1 MNKFVLHITPTV
13 YILALLLFLSSLTI
27 AQQAGKIISSE
38 EANTNFGAVGKIT
51 LVSKSFLESLLKQA
65 GQSIMFKITESGL
78 IILDA
83 KRDVLFPQ
91 SEEINLKVNSED
103 VFTVYSSSVVYDLLY
118 RGEGT
123 SLNIEQRA
131 EVLSITFG
139 LSTLEFGTYCPP
151 FCN

>member
-1 MNKFVLHITPTV
+1 MNKFVLHIPPTV

-91 SEEINLKVNSED
+91 SEEINLSK
-103 VFTVYSSSVVYDLLY
+103 
-118 RGEGT
+118 
-123 SLNIEQRA
+123 
-131 EVLSITFG
+131 
-139 LSTLEFGTYCPP
+139 
-151 FCN
+151 

>member
-1 MNKFVLHITPTV
+1 M
-13 YILALLLFLSSLTI
+13 TI
-27 AQQAGKIISSE
+27 AQQAGKITSSE

-51 LVSKSFLESLLKQA
+51 LVSKSFLETMLDQA
-65 GQSIMFKITESGL
+65 GQLIMFRVTDSGL

-83 KRDVLFPQ
+83 KRNVLFPQ

-103 VFTVYSSSVVYDLLY
+103 VFTVYSSSVVYDLLN

-123 SLNIEQRA
+123 SINIEQRA
-131 EVLSITFG
+131 AVLSITFG
-139 LSTLEFGTYCPP
+139 LFTLEYGTYCPP

>member
-1 MNKFVLHITPTV
+1 MNKFVLHITPTP
-13 YILALLLFLSSLTI
+13 YLLALLLYLSSSTI

-38 EANTNFGAVGKIT
+38 EANNNFGAVGQVT
-51 LVSKSFLESLLKQA
+51 LLSKSFLETMLKQA
-65 GQSIMFKITESGL
+65 GQSIMFRVTDSGL

-83 KRDVLFPQ
+83 NRNVLFPE
-91 SEEINLKVNSED
+91 SKETKIKVNKED
-103 VFTVYSSSVVYDLLY
+103 VFTVYSSSVVYDLLN

-123 SLNIEQRA
+123 SVNIEQRA

-139 LSTLEFGTYCPP
+139 LSTLEFGNYCPP